1 MAVSLP
7 SDSRQF
13 GIKTKKILCYQCL
26 LLDGQNRK
34 QLQLAFKTL
43 VTFSFCYS
51 MQYKQLT
58 EARKRMQT
66 AKEKAQVCDLLE

>member
-1 MAVSLP
+1 M
-7 SDSRQF
+7 
-13 GIKTKKILCYQCL
+13 
-26 LLDGQNRK
+26 LLDGKKRK
-34 QLQLAFKTL
+34 QLELAFKAL

-66 AKEKAQVCDLLE
+66 AKEKAQVCDLEE